1 MINFNMY
8 RRLMLIFIAMYVGR
22 LFDQDILSSSDMHV
36 LVY

>member
-22 LFDQDILSSSDMHV
+22 LFDQYILSSSDMHV